1 MEYTKTNY
9 NGPVIYILTNPAFPE
24 LVKIGYTTNVD
35 ERLKN
40 WIIAKDYHILLDY
53 THTKKLI
60 KVYLILNCITLL
72 IN

>member
-9 NGPVIYILTNPAFPE
+9 NGPVIYILTNPAFPK

-40 WIIAKDYHILLDY
+40 
-53 THTKKLI
+53 
-60 KVYLILNCITLL
+60 
-72 IN
+72 

>member
-9 NGPVIYILTNPAFPE
+9 NGPVIYILTNPAFLE

-40 WIIAKDYHILLDY
+40 
-53 THTKKLI
+53 
-60 KVYLILNCITLL
+60 
-72 IN
+72 